1 MKTAFRQASLQRQAV
16 LLIALIGLVSQ
27 YGCSPSAGNS
37 NIGQPPPP
45 ALPVLAV
52 NTITA
57 TTFQEFPSTVEG
69 TVNVEIRPQVD
80 GYLDKIYVDEG
91 AYVTKG
97 QPLFKINDNS
107 YSEQVNN
114 AKANIEAAKA
124 NVEKAAIELN
134 RIKPLVQNKVISE
147 VQLKSAQA
155 AYDAAK
161 AQLAQAQAGANN
173 AGINLGYTLIKAPV
187 SGYIGRIPFKTGSL
201 VGRNETQPLTV
212 LSDIRNVYA
221 YFSMSEADFLQFTA
235 LSKGNTINDKIREL
249 PPVELQLADNSIY
262 PAKGKIELVEGQ
274 FDKTM
279 GTISFRAVFPNPNGL
294 LRSGNTGKIR
304 IPHTNAGVLAVPQQS
319 TFELQDKVFVFA
331 LGDSNKVVSKPIV
344 VGGKT
349 TNYYLVNTGLK
360 PGEKIVFTGVDRLH
374 DGTVIQPQA
383 LPTDSVLRSMPL

>member
-16 LLIALIGLVSQ
+16 LLIALIGLISQ

-52 NTITA
+52 NTVTA

-235 LSKGNTINDKIREL
+235 LSKGTTINDKIREL